1 MDSVVVGRVV
11 VDSVVVG
18 KVFVDSVVI
27 EKVVV
32 DSVVVGR
39 VVVVFFSVPVLRY
52 LLILCLLIEFPN
64 L

>member
-1 MDSVVVGRVV
+1 M
-11 VDSVVVG
+11 DSVVVG

-52 LLILCLLIEFPN
+52 LLIL
-64 L
+64 